1 MAKVTLFLLTTIF
14 FLQGSDKIA
23 PPELER
29 ECLRCHTAQK
39 IPSEAI
45 YRRYLLKYSSK
56 EMIRGKMFSFL
67 RSPSVKKS
75 IMPPQFF
82 SKFSLTGRSELNDA
96 TLRQR
101 IDAYVD
107 YFDVNP
113 RLYVLP
119 EKN

>member
-1 MAKVTLFLLTTIF
+1 MAKVILFFLIAIF
-14 FLQGSDKIA
+14 SLQGSDKAA
-23 PPELER
+23 PPELMR
-29 ECLRCHTAQK
+29 ECLQCHAAQK

-56 EMIRGKMFSFL
+56 ETIRHRMFSYL
-67 RSPSVKKS
+67 RSPSVEQS

-82 SKFSLTGRSELNDA
+82 NKFPLTGRSELND
-96 TLRQR
+96 TILRQR
-101 IDAYVD
+101 VDDYID
-107 YFDVNP
+107 YFDINP

>member
-1 MAKVTLFLLTTIF
+1 MAKVILFFLIAIF
-14 FLQGSDKIA
+14 SLQGSDKTA

-82 SKFSLTGRSELNDA
+82 SKFPLTGRSELNDES
-96 TLRQR
+96 LRQR
-101 IDAYVD
+101 IDEYVD